1 MKQKIKQYFSKPMN
15 VVIFIEFLLVLLLNL
30 FVVTTSDDLGYQINH
45 GLIDI
50 FKREYIQ
57 YMTWTGRTVAHI
69 FARIF
74 LALPKIIF
82 DICNSLCF
90 VFFTY
95 LIYLHVTK
103 DKQRKHYILYII
115 ICLLVLESSAP
126 VGSSAKI
133 ISGLFTIALA
143 IATLCIWPP
152 DN

>member
-74 LALPKIIF
+74 LALPKIT
-82 DICNSLCF
+82 C
-90 VFFTY
+90 
-95 LIYLHVTK
+95 HK
-103 DKQRKHYILYII
+103 R
-115 ICLLVLESSAP
+115 
-126 VGSSAKI
+126 
-133 ISGLFTIALA
+133 
-143 IATLCIWPP
+143 
-152 DN
+152 

>member
-74 LALPKIIF
+74 LALPKSIF
-82 DICNSLCF
+82 D
-90 VFFTY
+90 
-95 LIYLHVTK
+95 
-103 DKQRKHYILYII
+103 
-115 ICLLVLESSAP
+115 
-126 VGSSAKI
+126 
-133 ISGLFTIALA
+133 
-143 IATLCIWPP
+143 TLCTYEAKYFPTGREHGNFIELALGKKLGLSPRTWIPNPNP
-152 DN
+152 DKTYWRLVD